1 MNIVMFHIKYTPNL
15 ECRNHKEIFLTKTFL
30 KPTHIRN
37 YNYKVFIIMNTS
49 EIIKSFESKDELN
62 PKIWEKGGKSYMM
75 KPEVREKLLET
86 TNIFIDFLGVDV
98 IVTDII
104 MIGSLVNY
112 NWSKFSDIDL
122 HIVVNYNQFPNNSQ
136 ELYIEFFDL
145 KKIIFNDRHDIKL
158 FGYDVECF
166 VQNEA
171 ETPFSSGVYSVL
183 YDMWVNKPKKLDKKN
198 IDIELLK
205 EKANQWMR
213 IIDGV
218 VDNIE
223 DEDPDEIKNLVK
235 KYKEKLKKF
244 RNCGL
249 EKGGEMSLENLVFKL
264 LRRNGYVEKLYELPT
279 EIIDKKLSMNQ

>member
-1 MNIVMFHIKYTPNL
+1 MSIVMFLIKPILNL
-15 ECRNHKEIFLTKTFL
+15 ECQNPKETSLIKVFL
-30 KPTHIRN
+30 KHTHTRN
-37 YNYKVFIIMNTS
+37 YNYQVFIIMNTS

-62 PKIWEKGGKSYMM
+62 PKIWEKEGKSYMM

-145 KKIIFNDRHDIKL
+145 KKIIFNDKHDIKL

-183 YDMWVNKPKKLDKKN
+183 YDMWVNEPKKLDKKN

-223 DEDPDEIKNLVK
+223 DEDPDEIKSLVK

>member
-1 MNIVMFHIKYTPNL
+1 
-15 ECRNHKEIFLTKTFL
+15 
-30 KPTHIRN
+30 
-37 YNYKVFIIMNTS
+37 MNTS
-49 EIIKSFESKDELN
+49 EIIKSFESQENLN
-62 PKIWEKGGKSYMM
+62 PKIWEKEGKSYTM

-86 TNIFIDFLGVDV
+86 ANVFIDFLGVDV

-122 HIVVNYNQFPNNSQ
+122 HIVVNYNQFPTNSQ
-136 ELYIEFFDL
+136 ELYVEFFDL
-145 KKIIFNDRHDIKL
+145 KKIIFNDRHNIKL

-166 VQNEA
+166 VQS
-171 ETPFSSGVYSVL
+171 ETETTFSSGIYSVL
-183 YDMWVNKPKKLDKKN
+183 YDMWVNKPKETNMKN
-198 IDIELLK
+198 IDFELLK

-218 VDNIE
+218 VENID
-223 DEDPDEIKNLVK
+223 DEDPDEIKRLVK

-264 LRRNGYVEKLYELPT
+264 LRRNGYIGKLYELPT
-279 EIIDKKLSMNQ
+279 DIIDKKLSMNQ